1 MNYRDANL
9 KYVRAG
15 AGKYLLFLNRKPTS
29 WQEGEDDEVVNG
41 YNYDEVIVEATDSNR
56 DTLISAL
63 IHTRYSV
70 DREISLLRQ
79 KDSKPTEY
87 AEYNSFAE
95 TCKEIIDEM
104 LNR

>member
-9 KYVRAG
+9 RYVRAG
-15 AGKYLLFLNRKPTS
+15 VGKYLLFLNRIPTS

-41 YNYDEVIVEATDSNR
+41 YYYDEVVVEAADSNR

-70 DREISLLRQ
+70 DREIALLRQ
-79 KDSKPTEY
+79 KESKPVEFD
-87 AEYNSFAE
+87 EYNLFAE
-95 TCKEIIDEM
+95 SCKEMIDE
-104 LNR
+104 LLSR